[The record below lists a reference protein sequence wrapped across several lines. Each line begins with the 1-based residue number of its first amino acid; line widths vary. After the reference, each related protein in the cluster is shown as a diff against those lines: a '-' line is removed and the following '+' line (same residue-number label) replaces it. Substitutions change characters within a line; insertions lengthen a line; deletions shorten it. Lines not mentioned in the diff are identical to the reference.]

1 MGISHSGANQVL
13 ARLKGI
19 RDAFPQ
25 QVGRAVY
32 KRAQG
37 VMTRSKREFV
47 PVAEKQ
53 GGVLRASGHVQS
65 PEIHGRDISVT
76 LSFGGAADAYAIAV
90 HEHLSEH
97 SPPSW
102 QKAEESGDGVQFH
115 PGGAGPKFLEIPLME
130 AVGTMAVD
138 IAEDLKGQI
147 K

>member
-1 MGISHSGANQVL
+1 MAISHSGANRVV
-13 ARLKGI
+13 ANLKRI
-19 RDAFPQ
+19 QDAFPK
-25 QVGRAVY
+25 QVARAVY
-32 KRAQG
+32 KRGQG

-47 PVAEKQ
+47 PVAKKQ
-53 GGVLRASGHVQS
+53 GGVLLASGHVQS
-65 PEIHGRDISVT
+65 PEINGRNISVT

-102 QKAEESGDGVQFH
+102 QKAEESGDGVHFH
-115 PGGAGPKFLEIPLME
+115 PEGRGPKFLETPLME
-130 AVGTMAVD
+130 AVSTMAVD